1 MRRQVLVDKV
11 TSLFSICT
19 NYENCDWMN
28 GRYIEHMQIVI
39 LKSKHPARFRN
50 RPRNRLTVSIKLRQ
64 LTVDGKEF
72 MLCEPAAQA
81 L

>member
-39 LKSKHPARFRN
+39 LKVNTQPD
-50 RPRNRLTVSIKLRQ
+50 LEIDLETV
-64 LTVDGKEF
+64 
-72 MLCEPAAQA
+72 
-81 L
+81 